1 MTEITTITPPT
12 RLIKRRAIKAKI
24 TSSDSKT
31 IILPEI
37 EENLHF
43 GIVVL
48 PVTITIIM
56 SI

>member
-24 TSSDSKT
+24 TSSNSKT

-37 EENLHF
+37 EESLHF